1 MDSSRIISRDN
12 NRNAE
17 TKMTPVKSGNIAILG
32 AGESGIGTA
41 ILAQKMGWSVWVSD
55 AGKIKP
61 EQQEKLKE
69 LGVPWEQEK
78 HSEDKILTADLV
90 VKSPGIPDTAQLIIA
105 LKSKG
110 VSVISEIEFAG
121 YYCTAKTICIT
132 GSNGKTT
139 TTLWLHHILR
149 KAGLNVGLA
158 GNIGQSFAKQV
169 AENDYDYY
177 VLEIS
182 SFQLDDMHAFRAD
195 IAILINITP
204 DHLDR
209 YNYEM
214 QNYVNSKFRIIQN
227 QRKEDW
233 FIYNEDDPLIAAEIE
248 KHKPTMQCAPFSIKK
263 EVQLGAYATN
273 EQLII
278 NINKQFNMSIHELA
292 LKGKHNTQ
300 NALAA
305 GIAARILEIRKD
317 VVRESFQDFTNVEHR
332 LEYVAKVNGIE
343 FINDSK
349 ATNINSA
356 WFALES
362 MDKPTIWIVGGVD
375 KGNDY
380 TELSALVKDKVKA
393 IICLGVDN
401 QKIIEAFT
409 GMVETIVEAKSA
421 SEAVMH
427 GYRLATKEET
437 VLLSPAC
444 ASFDLFENYE
454 DRGNQFKQAVRSL

>member
-1 MDSSRIISRDN
+1 
-12 NRNAE
+12 
-17 TKMTPVKSGNIAILG
+17 
-32 AGESGIGTA
+32 
-41 ILAQKMGWSVWVSD
+41 MGWKVFVSD
-55 AGKIKP
+55 KGEIK
-61 EQQEKLKE
+61 QEFQDKLNQI
-69 LGVPWEQEK
+69 GVEWEQGK
-78 HSEDKILTADLV
+78 HNEDLILSADLV
-90 VKSPGIPDTAQLIIA
+90 VKSPGIPDKAPLIVA

-110 VSVISEIEFAG
+110 VKIISEIEFAG
-121 YYCTAKTICIT
+121 YYCKAKTICIT

-139 TTLWLHHILR
+139 TTLWTHHILR
-149 KAGLNVGLA
+149 KAGFNVGLA

-169 AENDYDYY
+169 AENDFDFY

-182 SFQLDDMHAFRAD
+182 SFQLDDMVDFRAD
-195 IAILINITP
+195 IAILTNITP

-214 QNYVNSKFRIIQN
+214 QNYVDSKFRILQN
-227 QRKEDW
+227 QTGDNW
-233 FIYNEDDPLIAAEIE
+233 FIYNQDDPIITAEIA
-248 KHKPTMQCAPFSIKK
+248 KRNLPMKLVPFSIK
-263 EVQLGAYATN
+263 EEISYGGYATN
-273 EQLII
+273 EQIII

-305 GIAARILEIRKD
+305 GLASRILEIRKD
-317 VVRESFQDFTNVEHR
+317 VVRESLQDFTNVEHR
-332 LEYVAKVNGIE
+332 LEFVAKVNGIE

-349 ATNINSA
+349 ATNVNSA

-362 MDKPTIWIVGGVD
+362 MDKPVIWVVGGVD

-380 TELSALVKDKVKA
+380 SELTPLVKDKVKA
-393 IICLGVDN
+393 IICLGIDN
-401 QKIIEAFT
+401 QKIIEAFQDV
-409 GMVETIVEAKSA
+409 VETIVETKSA
-421 SEAVMH
+421 SEAVTL
-427 GYRLATKEET
+427 GYRLAKKEET

>member
-1 MDSSRIISRDN
+1 MSI
-12 NRNAE
+12 
-17 TKMTPVKSGNIAILG
+17 KPGHIAILG
-32 AGESGIGTA
+32 AGESGVGTA
-41 ILAQKMGWSVWVSD
+41 ILAIKMGWKVFVSD
-55 AGKIKP
+55 KGEIK
-61 EQQEKLKE
+61 QEFQDKLNQI
-69 LGVPWEQEK
+69 GVEWEQGK
-78 HSEDKILTADLV
+78 HNEDLILSADLV
-90 VKSPGIPDTAQLIIA
+90 VKSPGIPDKAPLIVA

-110 VSVISEIEFAG
+110 VKIISEIEFAG
-121 YYCTAKTICIT
+121 YYCKAKTICIT

-139 TTLWLHHILR
+139 TTLWTHHILR
-149 KAGLNVGLA
+149 KAGFNVGLA

-169 AENDYDYY
+169 AENDFDFY

-182 SFQLDDMHAFRAD
+182 SFQLDDMVDFRAD
-195 IAILINITP
+195 IAILTNITP

-214 QNYVNSKFRIIQN
+214 QNYVDSKFRILQN
-227 QRKEDW
+227 QTGDNW
-233 FIYNEDDPLIAAEIE
+233 FIYNQDDPIITAEIA
-248 KHKPTMQCAPFSIKK
+248 KRNLPMKLVPFSIK
-263 EVQLGAYATN
+263 EEISYGGYATN
-273 EQLII
+273 EQIII

-305 GIAARILEIRKD
+305 GLASRILEIRKD
-317 VVRESFQDFTNVEHR
+317 VVRESLQDFTNVEHR
-332 LEYVAKVNGIE
+332 LEFVAKVNGIE

-349 ATNINSA
+349 ATNVNSA

-362 MDKPTIWIVGGVD
+362 MDKPVIWVVGGVD

-380 TELSALVKDKVKA
+380 SELTPLVKDKVKA
-393 IICLGVDN
+393 IICLGIDN
-401 QKIIEAFT
+401 QKIIEAFQDV
-409 GMVETIVEAKSA
+409 VETIVETKSA
-421 SEAVMH
+421 SEAVTL
-427 GYRLATKEET
+427 GYRLAKKEET